1 MLIAIN
7 SQARGLVGRRV
18 AAAATQNGLR
28 STLVGGCGQQRS
40 KSDQAPV
47 YNGYQFTSSIERGRQ
62 PYAIRNV
69 ATAFGLVGLC
79 ASVYFYS
86 LYAVK
91 QEDYSDVP
99 MPAMPSEEERLA
111 LVQAGTKQ

>member
-18 AAAATQNGLR
+18 AAAATHGGLR
-28 STLVGGCGQQRS
+28 STLAGGCGQQRS
-40 KSDQAPV
+40 KSGQAPV
-47 YNGYQFTSSIERGRQ
+47 YNGYRFTDSIERGRQ
-62 PYAIRNV
+62 PYAIKNV
-69 ATAFGLVGLC
+69 ATAFGLAGLC

-99 MPAMPSEEERLA
+99 MPDMPSQEEKLA
-111 LVQAGTKQ
+111 IVQASTKQ

>member
-7 SQARGLVGRRV
+7 SQVRGFVGRRV
-18 AAAATQNGLR
+18 AAATTYGGLR
-28 STLVGGCGQQRS
+28 STLAGDCGQRRC
-40 KSDQAPV
+40 KSGQPPV
-47 YNGYQFTSSIERGRQ
+47 YSGYRFNDSIERGRQ
-62 PYAIRNV
+62 PYAIKNV

-99 MPAMPSEEERLA
+99 MPAMPSQEEKLA
-111 LVQAGTKQ
+111 FAQTSAKQ